1 MALNRISELE
11 WSKLTAKQSILL
23 RTEVRASSQAKGL
36 ERGWKRRARL
46 GRDGFFSLASH
57 AQRSILRKTPTV
69 LQSMVQVAF
78 SFHYAFPEIK
88 KKQMRC
94 VLEEPCW
101 VRRCGKGF
109 AVWLYPQTFSSGK
122 LSFRLT
128 MAAENSAYRRVIWKK
143 KKRKKKLF
151 KKNKTESGYFKVS
164 RRGSR
169 MNTDRF
175 PKRAPKVQVSRGSGG
190 RLPQESFW
198 IFNSLKGTSTSTK
211 R

>member
-11 WSKLTAKQSILL
+11 WSKLTAKQSIIL

-143 KKRKKKLF
+143 KKERKNFLKKIKRSQDISRYPGADLGWILTDF
-151 KKNKTESGYFKVS
+151 LSEHRRCKFLGGPEAGSPRKVF
-164 RRGSR
+164 GFL
-169 MNTDRF
+169 T
-175 PKRAPKVQVSRGSGG
+175 P
-190 RLPQESFW
+190 
-198 IFNSLKGTSTSTK
+198 
-211 R
+211 